1 MVAKVNVRTPVGGGS
16 LSFPT
21 LNLLLGLLP
30 TQYPLHVHVVE
41 RDTWKALPS
50 ATRENHLVLFCS
62 AFKRGAV
69 YSVEAGRGAVWLRA

>member
-1 MVAKVNVRTPVGGGS
+1 MVAKVNVRTPVGVGS

-41 RDTWKALPS
+41 RDAWKALPS
-50 ATRENHLVLFCS
+50 TPREITLFCFAQLS
-62 AFKRGAV
+62 GPALCTR
-69 YSVEAGRGAVWLRA
+69 